1 LRRIIT
7 LTTDFGDEDY
17 YVGAMKG
24 VILGINSDSNIVD
37 ITHKIPRH
45 DIFKAAITIR
55 NFSRYFPEDSIHVVV
70 IDPGVGSE
78 RKPIAI
84 ETEHGV
90 FVGPDNGVFSFIM
103 ESVEKSDIYEI
114 TNSDFMLDNAS
125 CTFHGR
131 DIFAPVAAHTS
142 KGIDICEVGVKIAS
156 PVLLNI
162 SKPIENEAGIHGEVI
177 YTDSFGNLVT
187 NITTEMLNGCK
198 SICIDNFVIDAV
210 ASSYRDVKTGELL
223 AIIGSSGYLEIS
235 VNQGSAA
242 DRIKNQKVTVK
253 K

>member
-1 LRRIIT
+1 MRQIIT
-7 LTTDFGDEDY
+7 LTTDFGDEDH

-45 DIFKAAITIR
+45 DIFKAAITVR
-55 NFSRYFPEDSIHVVV
+55 NFSRYFPEHSIHVVV

-78 RKPIAI
+78 RKPIAFK
-84 ETEHGV
+84 TEHGV
-90 FVGPDNGVFSFIM
+90 FVGPDNGVFSFIL
-103 ESVEKSDIYEI
+103 ESAEKADIYEI
-114 TNSDFMLDNAS
+114 TNSDYMLDNVS

-131 DIFAPVAAHTS
+131 DVFAPVAAHIS
-142 KGIDICEVGVKIAS
+142 KGIDICEVGAKIES
-156 PVLLNI
+156 PILLDI
-162 SKPIENEAGIHGEVI
+162 KKPMENDAGIKGEVI
-177 YTDSFGNLVT
+177 YTDSFGNLIT
-187 NITTEMLNGCK
+187 NIKAEMLKGCK
-198 SICIDNFVIDAV
+198 NICIDDFVIDTV
-210 ASSYRDVKTGELL
+210 AKSYRDVEIGELL

-242 DRIKNQKVTVK
+242 DRIKDQKVTVK